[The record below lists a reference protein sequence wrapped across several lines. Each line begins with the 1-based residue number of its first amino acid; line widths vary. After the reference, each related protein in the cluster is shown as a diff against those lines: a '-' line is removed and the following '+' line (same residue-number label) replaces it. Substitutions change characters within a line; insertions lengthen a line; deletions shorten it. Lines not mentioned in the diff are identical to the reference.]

1 MNVSGTPLA
10 EGVRQTSRQSL
21 HHALVLD
28 TGSGHQVTTLDQLVH
43 KLNGE
48 FECSSNCSL
57 NLWLVMTSYDVECC
71 ILKAFRAVRESH
83 PSKSAKQGTEPLM
96 PTKTPRCAESILTW
110 LGGKSP
116 AGSTEIGQVCTA
128 FFSVALPV
136 LACSQHLPTPSNL
149 SSRKAKITSK
159 ISKSSAF
166 LDIFQAFFRVSY
178 ARYALLFG
186 HVFLFPGLFPG
197 LPGANAVKKKRWP
210 CDLSP
215 WRSSALDPC
224 PSRPLLHNW
233 HTVTYPLVICYIAM
247 ENHHL

>member
-1 MNVSGTPLA
+1 
-10 EGVRQTSRQSL
+10 
-21 HHALVLD
+21 
-28 TGSGHQVTTLDQLVH
+28 
-43 KLNGE
+43 
-48 FECSSNCSL
+48 
-57 NLWLVMTSYDVECC
+57 MTSSVASWRPSELSEKVIQVNLLSKERNRWCQRRLPGVQSQSSPDWVENPRPGPLRLARYAPHFSQSPYLFSLVASICQ
-71 ILKAFRAVRESH
+71 RH
-83 PSKSAKQGTEPLM
+83 PTWVLEKQ
-96 PTKTPRCAESILTW
+96 
-110 LGGKSP
+110 KSP
-116 AGSTEIGQVCTA
+116 QK
-128 FFSVALPV
+128 
-136 LACSQHLPTPSNL
+136 SQNHRPFWT
-149 SSRKAKITSK
+149 
-159 ISKSSAF
+159 
-166 LDIFQAFFRVSY
+166 FFRPFLGVSY